1 MKDTRHETGSACRTV
16 ERRGARRL
24 EDCLAA
30 TLYARQGAVTG
41 RVVNLSRTGACV
53 EGNKSLA
60 DLLHAAGRRA
70 AGAAA
75 PVMLRVQL
83 IIPAGRTGSVP
94 VIVQA
99 RVAYVVHVQEETYR
113 CGLEFR
119 LFTGGEAAF
128 AAYLRAS
135 GLRD

>member
-1 MKDTRHETGSACRTV
+1 MKDSRHETDSAHRAG
-16 ERRGARRL
+16 ERRSAPRL
-24 EDCLAA
+24 ENRLGA
-30 TLYARQGAVTG
+30 TLYTRQGAVTG

-53 EGNKSLA
+53 EGSKLLA

-70 AGAAA
+70 AGAAS
-75 PVMLRVQL
+75 PVMTRLRLV
-83 IIPAGRTGSVP
+83 IPAGRAGSVP

-99 RVAYVVHVQEETYR
+99 RVAYVVHMQEETYR